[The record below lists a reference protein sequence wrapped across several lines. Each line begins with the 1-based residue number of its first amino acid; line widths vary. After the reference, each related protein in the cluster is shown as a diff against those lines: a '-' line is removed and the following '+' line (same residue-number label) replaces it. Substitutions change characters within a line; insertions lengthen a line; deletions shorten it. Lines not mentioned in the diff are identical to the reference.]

1 VTGPRATVRRVPL
14 LTALLA
20 VTAAVLAACTSST
33 SGQAGGSTK
42 TIFVTPSSSATSSAS
57 GSTSSSASSSPTKT
71 RKPKKPA
78 KPVHVSLQM
87 LDGVQV
93 GVGMPIIAYL
103 SRSIKD
109 ARFLEKA
116 TKVTV
121 NGRQVKGSWYFE
133 YKSGLPG
140 KPIEADWRMPTYWP
154 AHARIHLDLP
164 VKGVSAGPG
173 LAFDD
178 DLTLD
183 FTTGAAHIATVDNA
197 THQMTVTSDGKTWG
211 TFPVSLGASQTR
223 TRRGVKVIMEKV
235 PTVCMHNV
243 QHTYFECGI
252 KWDQRLT
259 YDGEYLHSAPW
270 NCIKGPGCTGPS
282 NNIGHANSSNGCTN
296 LRPADAIRLYHFL
309 QVGDVVR
316 YPNADGQLM
325 QLGDGYGDWN
335 IPWDQW
341 LGGGLYR
348 TS

>member
-1 VTGPRATVRRVPL
+1 
-14 LTALLA
+14 
-20 VTAAVLAACTSST
+20 
-33 SGQAGGSTK
+33 
-42 TIFVTPSSSATSSAS
+42 
-57 GSTSSSASSSPTKT
+57 
-71 RKPKKPA
+71 
-78 KPVHVSLQM
+78 
-87 LDGVQV
+87 
-93 GVGMPIIAYL
+93 
-103 SRSIKD
+103 
-109 ARFLEKA
+109 
-116 TKVTV
+116 
-121 NGRQVKGSWYFE
+121 
-133 YKSGLPG
+133 
-140 KPIEADWRMPTYWP
+140 
-154 AHARIHLDLP
+154 
-164 VKGVSAGPG
+164 
-173 LAFDD
+173 
-178 DLTLD
+178 
-183 FTTGAAHIATVDNA
+183 
-197 THQMTVTSDGKTWG
+197 MTVTSDGKTWG